1 MQPEPTS
8 TIAHQPTVTPMP
20 RHVPTSYVAAAS
32 THTSLEETSSEVDMT
47 ILESQPNQ
55 AVHELH
61 DMTELHSASLIDL
74 KNCCANLA
82 ATQQLMTK
90 QLADMHENMNHRL
103 ESMAISIENLRKS
116 PERITKWYKT
126 SEDTLL

>member
-1 MQPEPTS
+1 
-8 TIAHQPTVTPMP
+8 MP

-47 ILESQPNQ
+47 ISESQPDQ
-55 AVHELH
+55 AVQELRKK
-61 DMTELHSASLIDL
+61 MELHSASLIDL
-74 KNCCANLA
+74 KNCCVNLA

-90 QLADMHENMNHRL
+90 QLADMRENMNHQL

-116 PERITKWYKT
+116 LERIMKWYKT

>member
-1 MQPEPTS
+1 
-8 TIAHQPTVTPMP
+8 MP

-61 DMTELHSASLIDL
+61 ETTELQSASLIDL